1 MAERISS
8 PTAGGS
14 MGPDATATG
23 GHSPGA
29 DEPAKGNQARPEG
42 ANDDTTMH
50 SQGRRAAREV
60 RERAGAGIDRG
71 MDATATRIEAVVA
84 AMHSA
89 ADRLEDEGERWFAR
103 YARRAAGQVE
113 RVRGYLEEEDASTL
127 LSDLENAAR
136 ENPGTFLGTT
146 FASGVAVGR
155 FLRSSEP
162 RHDGAERRT
171 HASPAPR
178 PAAAVTPATEPGT
191 PPLPGGSPS
200 TFDTPTHQRG
210 RL

>member
-1 MAERISS
+1 
-8 PTAGGS
+8 
-14 MGPDATATG
+14 
-23 GHSPGA
+23 
-29 DEPAKGNQARPEG
+29 
-42 ANDDTTMH
+42 MH